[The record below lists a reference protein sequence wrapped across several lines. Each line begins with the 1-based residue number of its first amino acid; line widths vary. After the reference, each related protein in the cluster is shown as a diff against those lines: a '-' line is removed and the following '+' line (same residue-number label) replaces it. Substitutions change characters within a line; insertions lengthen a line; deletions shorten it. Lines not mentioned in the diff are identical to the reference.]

1 MSNIPWHMI
10 TVLARGRG
18 PMAVASSSSVLIF
31 CR

>member
-10 TVLARGRG
+10 TLLARGRG
-18 PMAVASSSSVLIF
+18 PMATASSSSVFTF